1 MLARWL
7 LERFDRSAARAAA
20 RARFRAAFPRAGF
33 EQGRVAAPLIDRLT
47 DGELDRLNALLDWNC
62 FTADVHGRRFG
73 CPAKEGKRESPQPIP
88 DPRIVQFDERFG
100 LAGKRVLE
108 IGCFEGIH
116 TIALCQ
122 RAASVVAIDARVEN
136 VVKTIVRCAL
146 FGVHPTVFPWDVES
160 SAPPPPELS
169 ADLAHHVG
177 VLYHLRD
184 PVAHLVALGKL
195 VRDGLMLD
203 TSIAAPEQATERYE
217 AAGQSFA
224 YRHFREDQ
232 PDNPFA
238 GTLDHARW
246 LPLEELKRALE
257 LAGFPRIEVDHV
269 RQERNGLRT
278 LLFARRA

>member
-20 RARFRAAFPRAGF
+20 KARFRASFPRSGF
-33 EQGRVAAPLIDRLT
+33 TEGRVAAPLVDRLS
-47 DGELDRLNALLDWNC
+47 DGELDRLNTLLDWNC
-62 FTADVHGRRFG
+62 FTADGHGRRFG

-88 DPRIVQFDERFG
+88 DPRIVQFDARFH
-100 LAGKRVLE
+100 LADKRVLE

-122 RAASVVAIDARVEN
+122 RAKAVTAIDARVEN
-136 VVKTIVRCAL
+136 VVKTIVRCAF

-160 SAPPPPELS
+160 RATPPPELQV
-169 ADLAHHVG
+169 DVAHHVG

-184 PVAHLVALGKL
+184 PVAHLLALGEL
-195 VRDGLMLD
+195 VRDGMMLD
-203 TSIAAPEQATERYE
+203 TSIAAPEQATESYE
-217 AAGQSFA
+217 AGGRRFA
-224 YRHFREDQ
+224 FRRFREDQ

-238 GTLDHARW
+238 GTLDFARW
-246 LPLEELKRALE
+246 LPLDGLKEALT
-257 LAGFPRIEVDHV
+257 LAGFPRIEIDHV

-278 LLFARRA
+278 LLFASRA